1 MEEKDLVKY
10 PLPVICTRGAVI
22 FPLQDIPIEVGRP
35 ISLNALEEAQSKYD
49 NTCFVVC
56 QKELGVDDPGA
67 NDIYSVGTICKIKRV
82 TKDNGFL
89 RVVFSGVRRAR
100 MVELIRGEKMFMA
113 NVTALFDITG
123 DEKIEVSLVRK
134 IASEF
139 EEVVKAG
146 TKFPRDVIQQLARGV
161 SAPILSDQFAQYF
174 PMTLEKRQDLLETL
188 DLNERLMKVLE
199 IIEMEREMNQIDQE
213 ISDKVHERVAENQK
227 DYFLR
232 EKMRMIKEELGD
244 TANTEDDIE
253 IMRQRMENE
262 PFPKSVKA
270 RMKDELSRY
279 ELLPSGSAEASVER
293 TYLDW
298 LFKTPWYEM
307 TEDRTDLNEIKKV
320 LDEDHYGLQ
329 KVKDRILEYIAV
341 KNMTNSLNAPILC
354 LVGPPGVGK
363 TSLAKSV
370 ARALDRKFVKMS
382 LGGVHDEA
390 EIRGH
395 RRTYIGSMP
404 GRIIEGMKKAG
415 VTNPVF
421 LIDELDKMASDYK
434 GDPSSAMLEVLDP
447 EQNKFFSDHYLEEPY
462 DLSNVLF
469 IATANYL
476 ENIPGPLQ
484 DRLEI
489 IELSSYTED
498 EKVKIAQEHLL
509 PKQRNLNGLK
519 ANQIHLKDAEIRYL
533 IRYYTHEAGVR
544 QLERLIGSLCRKTVL
559 SILKDKRK
567 SVTVTQKRIN
577 DWLGKEIFTY
587 GVKEKKNQIG
597 IATGL
602 AYTAYGGDILPIEV
616 TYFDGKGNVIVTGQL
631 GDVMKESATV
641 AIGYVKSHAAEYGI
655 APDFFEKKDIQIH
668 VPEGAV
674 PKDGPSAG
682 ITLTTAV
689 ISALTKRPV
698 YADLAMTGEVTL
710 TGNVLPIGGLKEKSM
725 AAFRS
730 GIVRIIIPKRNM
742 RDMDE
747 IPQSVKNAVTFIPV
761 ETVDQVLKEAVEAN
775 AV

>member
-1 MEEKDLVKY
+1 MEKQEY
-10 PLPVICTRGAVI
+10 EQRNYPVICTRGAVI
-22 FPLQDIPIEVGRP
+22 FPLQDIPIEVGRQV
-35 ISLNALEEAQSKYD
+35 SLNAVEEAQE
-49 NTCFVVC
+49 NFGGTCFVVC
-56 QKELGVDDPGA
+56 QRDLGVDDPDA
-67 NDIYSVGTICKIKRV
+67 KDLFTVGTICQIKRV
-82 TKDNGFL
+82 TRDNGFL
-89 RVVFSGVRRAR
+89 RVVFSGIRRAR
-100 MVELIRGEKMFMA
+100 MEEFMKGEKMFHA
-113 NVTALFDITG
+113 TVTPLFDITG

-139 EEVVKAG
+139 EQVIAAG
-146 TKFPRDVIQQLARGV
+146 TKFPREVIQQLAKGV

-174 PMTLEKRQDLLETL
+174 PMSLEKRQDLLETL
-188 DLNERLMKVLE
+188 ELNERLMKVLE
-199 IIEMEREMNQIDQE
+199 IIEMERQMNQIDQE
-213 ISDKVHERVAENQK
+213 ISDKVQERVAENQK
-227 DYFLR
+227 DYYLR

-244 TANTEDDIE
+244 TASSEDDIE
-253 IMRQRMENE
+253 TMRMRMENE

-270 RMKDELSRY
+270 RMKEELNRY

-476 ENIPGPLQ
+476 ENVPAPLQ

-498 EKVKIAQEHLL
+498 EKVKIAEEHLI

-519 ANQIHLKDAEIRYL
+519 AHQIHLKDAEIRYL

-544 QLERLIGSLCRKTVL
+544 QLERVIGSLCRKTVL
-559 SILKDKRK
+559 RVLKDGKK
-567 SVTVTQKRIN
+567 SVSITQKRIN
-577 DWLGKEIFTY
+577 EWLGKEIYSY
-587 GVKEKKNQIG
+587 GAKEKKNQIG

-641 AIGYVKSHAAEYGI
+641 AIGYVKSHAADYGI
-655 APDFFEKKDIQIH
+655 DPQLFEKKDIQIH

-689 ISALTKRPV
+689 ISALTKKPV

-730 GIVRIIIPKRNM
+730 GILRIIIPKRNM

-747 IPQSVKNAVTFIPV
+747 IPQSVKSAVSFIPV
-761 ETVDQVLKEAVEAN
+761 ETVEQVLKEAVVQD